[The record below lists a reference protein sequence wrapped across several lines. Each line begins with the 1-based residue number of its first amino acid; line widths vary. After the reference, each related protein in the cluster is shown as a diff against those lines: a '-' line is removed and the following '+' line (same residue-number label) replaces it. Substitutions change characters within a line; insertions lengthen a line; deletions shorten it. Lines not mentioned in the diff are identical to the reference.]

1 MLIAGAS
8 GVLLSII
15 YAITLAE
22 LLKDWQKQTVNH
34 TYIEQF
40 KTDSFQIQI
49 IMNVYMVITAITLF
63 FFDLN
68 FMMHFGFPRGWNQ
81 WLGTYT
87 AMFTITYLTT
97 LMLAYVLPIN
107 SQSLPIGG
115 SAQVNEILEIFIF
128 YFATLL

>member
-1 MLIAGAS
+1 MVIAGAS
-8 GVLLSII
+8 GFLLSFI
-15 YAITLAE
+15 YAVTLAK
-22 LLKDWQKQTVNH
+22 LKNWQKQTVNH

-87 AMFTITYLTT
+87 AMFTIVYLTT
-97 LMLAYVLPIN
+97 LMLVYVLPI
-107 SQSLPIGG
+107 SP
-115 SAQVNEILEIFIF
+115 
-128 YFATLL
+128 

>member
-8 GVLLSII
+8 GFLLSFI
-15 YAITLAE
+15 YAVTLAK
-22 LLKDWQKQTVNH
+22 LKNWQKQTVNH
-34 TYIEQF
+34 TCIEQF

-63 FFDLN
+63 FFDVN
-68 FMMHFGFPRGWNQ
+68 FMTHFGFPRVWKQ
-81 WLGTYT
+81 WLATYT
-87 AMFTITYLTT
+87 AMFTIVYLTT
-97 LMLAYVLPIN
+97 LMLVYVLPI
-107 SQSLPIGG
+107 SPQPLPIGG